1 VARAIGVN
9 LLRARLSAWV
19 LSAALAAVG
28 GVLYAHFIL
37 ALAPTSFNFDPF
49 TFTFLVMV
57 IVGGRSVSGAVVG
70 TAAIA
75 FLNEVLRR
83 IENSTGHQGI
93 SPLVL
98 AVIFVAMMILRPEGL
113 LGRWELD
120 ELVVR
125 GVRAARKGGRATTT

>member
-1 VARAIGVN
+1 M
-9 LLRARLSAWV
+9 LRARLAGWV
-19 LSAALAAVG
+19 LSAGLAALG

-37 ALAPTSFNFDPF
+37 ALAPTSFNFEPF

-70 TAAIA
+70 AAAIA
-75 FLNEVLRR
+75 FVTEVLRR
-83 IENSTGHQGI
+83 VENATQTQGI

-98 AVIFVAMMILRPEGL
+98 AVIFVGMMILRPEGL

-120 ELVVR
+120 ELLVR
-125 GVRAARKGGRATTT
+125 GLRAARKGGRQSDS